1 MAFCIFTKQS
11 LTGINGLFIHICIK
25 SQGTSYVKY
34 KNHQSCFWSSLIV
47 VTDWWLTC
55 HASIVG
61 PHCYLFSLFF
71 WDDDVFERGS
81 SYEAGKQMT
90 RTESLTK
97 GWLIWL
103 FLTHWWLLANIFR
116 AERSKKHCVHAW
128 TNKWTISVTP
138 SQLLWSGKSAFWM
151 CPRLQ
156 SNSLS
161 INHLLFDYWVL
172 VYSCIHFKVPEI
184 QS

>member
-1 MAFCIFTKQS
+1 M
-11 LTGINGLFIHICIK
+11 
-25 SQGTSYVKY
+25 
-34 KNHQSCFWSSLIV
+34 SCFYCWS
-47 VTDWWLTC
+47 
-55 HASIVG
+55 
-61 PHCYLFSLFF
+61 HCYLFSLFF

-138 SQLLWSGKSAFWM
+138 SQLLWSGKKCLLNVSQTPEQFIIYKPSFIWLLSLGLFMYTFQSAWNPELITVANSAWIWLLSSDSWILNMKMNKAFVRFHGTQNTKDSKFWETM
-151 CPRLQ
+151 CRCK
-156 SNSLS
+156 
-161 INHLLFDYWVL
+161 I
-172 VYSCIHFKVPEI
+172 E
-184 QS
+184 